1 MKKKRTTTIE
11 IVHSLVEIILDR
23 LKEGD
28 IPWRKP
34 WTVPDAYNRISM
46 KRYRGFNQLLL
57 RGGEWATFKQ
67 IKDEGGT
74 IKKGS
79 KAMKILIYKPITIT
93 DDESQQDESEEK
105 NKKQIPLVKTANV
118 FNIEHQVEGLEPKRV
133 VVHRHHDSIEACEK
147 LLNAYLDRP
156 EVISGVQAAYSS
168 QQDIVMMPDIGR
180 FHNAEGYYA
189 TLFHEMAHST
199 GHISRL
205 NRNLQNKFGSTAYA
219 YEELIAEMGAALLC
233 RTAQI
238 DHKTIENTS
247 AYIQSWMQKLQ
258 DDSQMLVRA
267 ASIAEKAYDYMN
279 ADSQLEVTTEEEVAT
294 HA

>member
-1 MKKKRTTTIE
+1 MKKKRTTTTE
-11 IVHSLVEIILDR
+11 IVHSLVEIILER

-46 KRYRGFNQLLL
+46 KRYLGFNQLLL
-57 RGGEWATFKQ
+57 GGGEWATFKQ

-79 KAMKILIYKPITIT
+79 KAMKTLIYKPITIT

-105 NKKQIPLVKTANV
+105 NKKQIPMVKTANV

-133 VVHRHHDSIEACEK
+133 VVHRHDNAIDACEQ
-147 LLNAYLDRP
+147 LLNAYSDCP
-156 EVISGVQAAYSS
+156 EVISGIQAAYSS

-189 TLFHEMAHST
+189 TLFHEMVHST

-205 NRNLQNKFGSTAYA
+205 NGS
-219 YEELIAEMGAALLC
+219 E
-233 RTAQI
+233 
-238 DHKTIENTS
+238 TI
-247 AYIQSWMQKLQ
+247 
-258 DDSQMLVRA
+258 
-267 ASIAEKAYDYMN
+267 
-279 ADSQLEVTTEEEVAT
+279 
-294 HA
+294 